1 MTALIDDPAL
11 GFTGPTRASIPRWPS
26 SSTQDALQAQLK
38 VPVKLS
44 PRCPSSL
51 AQGARQAQFKVYES
65 SAIEFEPFGRPNT
78 AAIRAA
84 SEGLSCIEAPAIRPL
99 TMEGGRRVTNS
110 TMTASIRPINR
121 GDPPQPPSSDNE
133 MEVRLTK
140 LETRIETILPTLATK
155 GDVSE
160 AKADIISGSPGR
172 LWRLLR

>member
-1 MTALIDDPAL
+1 MHAAYVRDAARKCKTAVDVVHWPSCALSDEMTALIDDPAL

-84 SEGLSCIEAPAIRPL
+84 SEGLSCIEAPAIKASHD
-99 TMEGGRRVTNS
+99 GGRSASYKLNHDGKHPTNKSRGSAS
-110 TMTASIRPINR
+110 TAF
-121 GDPPQPPSSDNE
+121 E
-133 MEVRLTK
+133 
-140 LETRIETILPTLATK
+140 
-155 GDVSE
+155 
-160 AKADIISGSPGR
+160 
-172 LWRLLR
+172 